1 MTRKILALFVACMLV
16 PIWPV
21 FADKPRDGISY
32 IFNFYGDNGNNRVIA
47 PSVALSKK
55 LSDTYYL
62 GANLGVDAITSATKK
77 TSTTTSTASGEEGGD
92 EAGNLHLRVPASLS
106 LTYDKDDDTLTGGG
120 YYSYENTYTG
130 RSLFAAY
137 TRRMNLNNTALGIAF
152 SKSFDNW
159 IPDRQLSTDRR
170 SERALDMTLTQLLS
184 PRQSMQ
190 FVFSSLQS
198 EGFLAQPTD
207 AFVTSAFTIYA
218 QYPDTR
224 KGSAAAVRLVTL
236 LNEPT
241 SFHIYYRYYRDDWH
255 IQSDTVNLELYR
267 DISRSLVL
275 GARYRYYRQSASFF
289 AKPLNAYTPS
299 DPLVAVDYRMY
310 AFHSNTVGL
319 MAIVKPSRPL
329 LRKFDADK
337 LKLKL
342 SADVFTTSK
351 HENIQYLYNTDR
363 LTGLFASITLEYD
376 F

>member
-137 TRRMNLNNTALGIAF
+137 TRRKPEQHGPRHCVLEIL
-152 SKSFDNW
+152 
-159 IPDRQLSTDRR
+159 RQLDSRPAAVHRPPQRAGAGHDLDPAAVAEAVDAIRLFVPPIRGISRPADRPSSDAPPRVLDPDSRR
-170 SERALDMTLTQLLS
+170 SV
-184 PRQSMQ
+184 PRRRTR
-190 FVFSSLQS
+190 SSRGRS
-198 EGFLAQPTD
+198 VGVAD
-207 AFVTSAFTIYA
+207 C
-218 QYPDTR
+218 R
-224 KGSAAAVRLVTL
+224 RSAAS
-236 LNEPT
+236 P
-241 SFHIYYRYYRDDWH
+241 S
-255 IQSDTVNLELYR
+255 
-267 DISRSLVL
+267 
-275 GARYRYYRQSASFF
+275 SA
-289 AKPLNAYTPS
+289 AGK
-299 DPLVAVDYRMY
+299 
-310 AFHSNTVGL
+310 
-319 MAIVKPSRPL
+319 
-329 LRKFDADK
+329 DA
-337 LKLKL
+337 
-342 SADVFTTSK
+342 AP
-351 HENIQYLYNTDR
+351 
-363 LTGLFASITLEYD
+363 
-376 F
+376 